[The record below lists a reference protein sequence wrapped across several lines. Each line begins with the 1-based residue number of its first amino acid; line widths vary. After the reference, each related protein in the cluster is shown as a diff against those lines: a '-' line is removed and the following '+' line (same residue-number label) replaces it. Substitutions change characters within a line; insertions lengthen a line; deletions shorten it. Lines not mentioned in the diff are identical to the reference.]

1 MWRLLVAGI
10 LAESWS
16 MFVYSISVKCLVWN
30 SFASWS
36 QPAVL
41 FAWAFTRY
49 VHLHLQGNLTYE
61 AEGIYPADYFFA
73 INPVSGVIRVVN
85 DLKTDE
91 LSRATYEVCFFPLP
105 FLSVQ
110 ILDILFYSSFCCSFP
125 LLFNLFF
132 NFKNDFSNR
141 RLVRCLLHKKPN
153 FSLTKKK
160 KKRKGMKQSPN
171 QKMQNDFKSMGDTKS
186 AQCYIWD
193 GVNHRLCT
201 CLFILFLVFYF
212 ISVTLHKISSIWL
225 SICVVMEERC
235 AGLRWNMWSKTFF
248 LCFSASN
255 LCIRQRVP
263 WPACNL
269 HGDHQYCPQ
278 PQHSS
283 HSGLLPD
290 HSPWDM
296 GFWWPHLQ
304 HQRLWRWRGE

>member
-1 MWRLLVAGI
+1 
-10 LAESWS
+10 

-36 QPAVL
+36 QPAIL

-105 FLSVQ
+105 LLSVQ

-132 NFKNDFSNR
+132 NFKNGFSNR
-141 RLVRCLLHKKPN
+141 RLVSCLLHKKPN

-160 KKRKGMKQSPN
+160 KRERAWNNHQIKKCKMTLSPWVTRNQPSVTFGMESTTE
-171 QKMQNDFKSMGDTKS
+171 F
-186 AQCYIWD
+186 A
-193 GVNHRLCT
+193 
-201 CLFILFLVFYF
+201 LVFLFYFWFF
-212 ISVTLHKISSIWL
+212 ISFQWPCTKTQHLCSNGGK
-225 SICVVMEERC
+225 C
-235 AGLRWNMWSKTFF
+235 SKR
-248 LCFSASN
+248 SAS
-255 LCIRQRVP
+255 VE
-263 WPACNL
+263 
-269 HGDHQYCPQ
+269 YVK
-278 PQHSS
+278 
-283 HSGLLPD
+283 
-290 HSPWDM
+290 
-296 GFWWPHLQ
+296 
-304 HQRLWRWRGE
+304 

>member
-1 MWRLLVAGI
+1 
-10 LAESWS
+10 

-132 NFKNDFSNR
+132 NFKNGFSNR
-141 RLVRCLLHKKPN
+141 RLVSCLLHKKPN

-171 QKMQNDFKSMGDTKS
+171 QKMQNDCKSMGDTKS

-193 GVNHRLCT
+193 GVDHRICT
-201 CLFILFLVFYF
+201 CLFFYF
-212 ISVTLHKISSIWL
+212 
-225 SICVVMEERC
+225 
-235 AGLRWNMWSKTFF
+235 FF
-248 LCFSASN
+248 LFHFSDLAQNLINMTRHLCSNGGKVRSAS
-255 LCIRQRVP
+255 VE
-263 WPACNL
+263 
-269 HGDHQYCPQ
+269 YVK
-278 PQHSS
+278 
-283 HSGLLPD
+283 
-290 HSPWDM
+290 
-296 GFWWPHLQ
+296 
-304 HQRLWRWRGE
+304 